1 MNPWMAKAVVLAAT
15 VVMMAIRAPH
25 GRRSRRMTVVK
36 SGKTPLE
43 TGLLVLAWSGFFVP
57 LIWVATPAFRFAEY
71 PLRSGPLAAGVAC
84 LVIGLW
90 LFYRSHADLG
100 TNWSITLEVHE
111 GHRLITQGVYRLVRH
126 PMYSALL
133 LYSIGQALVI
143 PNWVGGLS
151 NLVAFLVLF
160 ALRVGPEERM
170 MAQQFGNEYVRYMAR
185 TRRLIPHVW

>member
-1 MNPWMAKAVVLAAT
+1 
-15 VVMMAIRAPH
+15 
-25 GRRSRRMTVVK
+25 
-36 SGKTPLE
+36 
-43 TGLLVLAWSGFFVP
+43 LVLAWVGFFVP

-71 PLRSGPLAAGVAC
+71 PLRTGPLVAGVAC
-84 LVIGLW
+84 FVIGLW

-100 TNWSITLEVHE
+100 TNWSVTLEVHE
-111 GHRLITQGVYRLVRH
+111 GHRLITQGVYRRVRH

-151 NLVAFLVLF
+151 NLVAFVTLF

-170 MAQQFGNEYVRYMAR
+170 MAQQFGNGYAQYTAR
-185 TRRLIPHVW
+185 TKRLIPHVW